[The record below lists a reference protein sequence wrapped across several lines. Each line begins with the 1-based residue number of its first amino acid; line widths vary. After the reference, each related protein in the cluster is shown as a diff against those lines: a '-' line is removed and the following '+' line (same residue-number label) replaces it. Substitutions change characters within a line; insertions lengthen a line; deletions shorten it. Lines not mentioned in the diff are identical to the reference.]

1 MTRNKLSLF
10 VAVVALAAAVLACG
24 FSASTAR
31 ITEAFL
37 SADPDGAEPTNVFF
51 PEETFYLI
59 VELANAPE
67 DTRVKAVWVAVDVD
81 EVDFDTVI
89 DEAELETCDGRLT
102 FDLANDELWPAGN
115 YKVDVY
121 LNDNVVETLEF
132 SVEG

>member
-51 PEETFYLI
+51 P
-59 VELANAPE
+59 
-67 DTRVKAVWVAVDVD
+67 D

-89 DEAELETCDGRLT
+89 DEAELETGDGRLT